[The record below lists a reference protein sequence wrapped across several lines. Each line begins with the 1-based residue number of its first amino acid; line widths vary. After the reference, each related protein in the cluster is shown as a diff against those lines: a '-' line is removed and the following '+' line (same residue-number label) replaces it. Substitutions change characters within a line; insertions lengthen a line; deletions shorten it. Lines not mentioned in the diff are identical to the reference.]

1 MAVLKSTKAPQP
13 VRGEIVTKR
22 DIATRWTPLLA
33 KSFTAISTYFLDHYS
48 ALTPPLRYS
57 EALLVIHLIRH
68 KWGKDA
74 PYPSWARLAAYMGL
88 TPMAVR
94 NIARSLQDKGY
105 LLKAQRT
112 TGTKTN
118 NFHLEPLF
126 AALEKHLATNPHGYK
141 MRVMATED
149 DE

>member
-1 MAVLKSTKAPQP
+1 MAILKSAKPDP
-13 VRGEIVTKR
+13 VRKR
-22 DIATRWTPLLA
+22 DIATRWSPLLA
-33 KSFTAISTYFLDHYS
+33 KNFTAISTYFLDHYS

-57 EALLVIHLIRH
+57 EAMLIIHLIRH
-68 KWGKDA
+68 KWGKEA

-112 TGTKTN
+112 SGSKTN
-118 NFHLEPLF
+118 NFHLDPLF
-126 AALEKHLATNPHGYK
+126 AALEKHLGANPFGHK
-141 MRVMATED
+141 MRVMPGDED
-149 DE
+149 

>member
-1 MAVLKSTKAPQP
+1 MAVLKPVKADI
-13 VRGEIVTKR
+13 VRKR
-22 DIATRWTPLLA
+22 DIAARWSPLLA
-33 KSFTAISTYFLDHYS
+33 KNFTAISTYFLDHYS
-48 ALTPPLRYS
+48 SLKPPLRYS
-57 EALLVIHLIRH
+57 EAMLIIHLMRH
-68 KWGKDA
+68 KWGKEA

-112 TGTKTN
+112 SGSKTN

-126 AALEKHLATNPHGYK
+126 AALEKHLVANPSGHK
-141 MRVMATED
+141 MRVMPGD
-149 DE
+149 DD

>member
-1 MAVLKSTKAPQP
+1 MAVLKPHKSVKSPD
-13 VRGEIVTKR
+13 VDEIVKR
-22 DIATRWTPLLA
+22 DIATRWTPTLA
-33 KSFTAISTYFLDHYS
+33 KSFTGISTYFLDHYS
-48 ALTPPLRYS
+48 ALNPPLRYS

-68 KWGKDA
+68 KWGKEA

-94 NIARSLQDKGY
+94 NIARSLENKGY
-105 LLKAQRT
+105 LLKAQRK

-126 AALEKHLATNPHGYK
+126 AALEKHLATNPAGYK
-141 MRVMATED
+141 VRVMPVED
-149 DE
+149 E